1 LLRRGGPAVH
11 AAAVTAPLLEL
22 RNLSV
27 SFRTGTPR
35 DPVYLRAVDDVSLR
49 VPVRSSVGVVGESG
63 SGKSVT
69 ALTILRLIPEP
80 PGRIDSGQI
89 LYYGSLDQRGDPSSD
104 PRAERLAASTPA
116 EATPAPTDL
125 RALPPEALRRLR
137 GNRVAMVFQE
147 PMTTLN
153 PVFPVGDQVGEVL
166 RAHAPPGERISQ
178 TASFRRAVELLDQVG
193 IPDASRRA
201 HDFPHQLSGGQ
212 RQRVVIAMALACGPD
227 LLIAD
232 EPTTALDVT
241 TQAQILDLLLRLKG
255 ELGMSLLLIS
265 HDLGVVAEVC
275 ESVAV
280 MYAGQIVE
288 QAPARALFRAPR
300 HHYTAGLMMALPRLN
315 VRRSRLREIAG
326 RVPRLSEMPAGC
338 RFAARCERAE
348 ARCRSEAPLLRPL
361 DPALVAGTPDAEVPG
376 AHLVRCHFPLD
387 GVPRRLPV
395 TR

>member
-1 LLRRGGPAVH
+1 MH
-11 AAAVTAPLLEL
+11 AAAVTAPILEL

-27 SFRTGTPR
+27 SFRTGSPR
-35 DPVYLRAVDDVSLR
+35 DPAYLRAVDDVSLR

-69 ALTILRLIPEP
+69 ALSILRLIPEP
-80 PGRIDSGQI
+80 PGRIDGGQI
-89 LYYGSLDQRGDPSSD
+89 LYYGSLDQRGEPK
-104 PRAERLAASTPA
+104 AAAGTAAASSG
-116 EATPAPTDL
+116 APTDL

-166 RAHAPPGERISQ
+166 RAHAPPGQRISQ
-178 TASFRRAVELLDQVG
+178 TASLRRAVELLDQVG
-193 IPDASRRA
+193 IPDAARRA

-212 RQRVVIAMALACGPD
+212 RQRVVIAMALACGPE

-241 TQAQILDLLLRLKG
+241 TQAQILELLIRLKG

-288 QAPARALFRAPR
+288 QAPARVLFRAPR
-300 HHYTAGLMMALPRLN
+300 HPYTAGLMMALPRLN
-315 VRRSRLREIAG
+315 VRRSRLREISG
-326 RVPRLSEMPAGC
+326 RVPRLSEMPPGC

-348 ARCRSEAPLLRPL
+348 ARCRSEAPRLVPL
-361 DPALVAGTPDAEVPG
+361 DEGDLEDA
-376 AHLVRCHFPLD
+376 A
-387 GVPRRLPV
+387 RRLSGQ
-395 TR
+395 